1 MANVQLTQTE
11 LQAILNYTV
20 ALAREAGLLILEGS
34 AKIRSS
40 GAADEKKNSVD
51 LVTEYDVA
59 VERLVKNRLSEKY
72 PDFKFIGEES
82 FAAGSRPE
90 LTDEPTFC
98 VDPIDGTTNFIHGF
112 PYACIS
118 LGLIYLK
125 RPVLGV
131 IYNPFL
137 NQLYSAILGGGA
149 YLEQASL
156 PAIRLPLADPP
167 RPLPSL
173 SQALIGIEWG
183 SDRSLEMVEKKGES
197 FKRLA
202 GDPATGV
209 VKGKMAHSLRSL
221 GSAAL
226 NYALV
231 AQGGLDIYWE
241 IGTWPW
247 DICAGVIIAQEA
259 GCFVAGGRDAP
270 LDNDVNERVLWGR
283 KHFVIRKIGDTET
296 EKGVDAQKRLIKEFY
311 ETVEDF
317 EPK

>member
-1 MANVQLTQTE
+1 MVNPLTQDE
-11 LQAILNYTV
+11 LQSILAFTV
-20 ALAREAGLLILEGS
+20 ALARSAGELILEGS

-40 GAADEKKNSVD
+40 GAVDEKKNSVD

-59 VERLVKNRLSEKY
+59 VERLVKSKLSEKY

-90 LTDEPTFC
+90 MTDEPTFC

-112 PYACIS
+112 PHSCIS
-118 LGLIYLK
+118 LGLISFK

-137 NQLYSAILGGGA
+137 EQLYTATKGGGA
-149 YLEQASL
+149 FLAQGMRA
-156 PAIRLPLADPP
+156 PARLPLADPP

-202 GDPATGV
+202 GDPSTGV

-226 NYALV
+226 NYGLV
-231 AQGGLDIYWE
+231 AQGGMDFYWE

-247 DICAGVIIAQEA
+247 DICAGAIIAQEA
-259 GCFVAGGRDAP
+259 GCLVAGSRDAP
-270 LDNDVNERVLWGR
+270 LDNDVNEGVLWGR
-283 KHFVIRKIGDTET
+283 KHMVIRKIGDSET
-296 EKGVDAQKRLIKEFY
+296 EKGVDAQRRLIKEFY
-311 ETVEDF
+311 DTVEDF